1 MTRHSRT
8 WIAAL
13 ATMAVIAP
21 GAASLAAAQDW
32 SLGSSGSP
40 TISGASPGWVVTPS
54 ILYSGSW
61 DDNVLLHGNGD
72 ASQSDFLNVLNP
84 RGDAE
89 FNGKRTQFT
98 GSYDGAFLMYRD
110 LGGLDS
116 YDQHGYVSIRR
127 MVAKHVTLFANDT
140 IAKVPTTEMTLL
152 VGAPFLRT
160 GSAINDFRGGVEA
173 GLSKRSSSISCRSSR
188 CCTAATAMAP
198 RWRTTTD
205 CRSSPR

>member
-8 WIAAL
+8 WVAAL

-40 TISGASPGWVVTPS
+40 TISGASAGWVVTPS

-98 GSYDGAFLMYRD
+98 GS
-110 LGGLDS
+110 
-116 YDQHGYVSIRR
+116 
-127 MVAKHVTLFANDT
+127 
-140 IAKVPTTEMTLL
+140 
-152 VGAPFLRT
+152 
-160 GSAINDFRGGVEA
+160 
-173 GLSKRSSSISCRSSR
+173 
-188 CCTAATAMAP
+188 
-198 RWRTTTD
+198 
-205 CRSSPR
+205 

>member
-1 MTRHSRT
+1 MTKHSAITSSVITLFTVVLCTCTPGR
-8 WIAAL
+8 AA
-13 ATMAVIAP
+13 
-21 GAASLAAAQDW
+21 AASLAAAQDW

-98 GSYDGAFLMYRD
+98 GS
-110 LGGLDS
+110 
-116 YDQHGYVSIRR
+116 
-127 MVAKHVTLFANDT
+127 
-140 IAKVPTTEMTLL
+140 
-152 VGAPFLRT
+152 
-160 GSAINDFRGGVEA
+160 
-173 GLSKRSSSISCRSSR
+173 
-188 CCTAATAMAP
+188 
-198 RWRTTTD
+198 
-205 CRSSPR
+205 